1 MEPSYEFLQGS
12 VIGVDTLY
20 FGRNAGRTRLPQF
33 SRSGIGDTGCIYCTR
48 HTDFLGRKPL
58 SMGVV
63 SSLMC
68 LPRHGESLAVLVI
81 PFVGYIEEG
90 LVSLDCAIQIYFV
103 CNFTQ
108 CVEDLV
114 SP

>member
-1 MEPSYEFLQGS
+1 
-12 VIGVDTLY
+12 
-20 FGRNAGRTRLPQF
+20 
-33 SRSGIGDTGCIYCTR
+33 
-48 HTDFLGRKPL
+48 
-58 SMGVV
+58 MGVV
-63 SSLMC
+63 SSLVG
-68 LPRHGESLAVLVI
+68 LSRHGESLAVLVI

-108 CVEDLV
+108 CIEDLV